1 MNILRRIKYY
11 LVRLFR
17 IKSGSHQIALGV
29 IIGFSPCWLPT
40 FGIGPM
46 LSVALAKFVKAN
58 VISALISA
66 ALGSFL
72 WPLLFFL
79 NYKMGSILMFND
91 VPEKRPSNTDDVTYI
106 EPIEQVNSLRAV
118 GIEFTIGAIFNIV
131 FFGIVGYIALYY
143 LFNRYRERILLK
155 LLNKK

>member
-1 MNILRRIKYY
+1 MNMLRRIKYY

-29 IIGFSPCWLPT
+29 VIGLTPCWLPT

-46 LSVALAKFVKAN
+46 LSVALAKLVKAS
-58 VISALISA
+58 VVSAFISA

-91 VPEKRPSNTDDVTYI
+91 APLDRPNNTEDVTYI
-106 EPIEQVNSLRAV
+106 EPIEQVNSWKDV
-118 GIEFTIGAIFNIV
+118 GIEFSIGALFNIV
-131 FFGIVGYIALYY
+131 FFGIVGYIVLYY
-143 LFNRYRERILLK
+143 LFNRYREKILQK
-155 LLNKK
+155 LLEK